1 MVNENTVK
9 SDALQNQES
18 AENSGF
24 DVRMI
29 IDILWVY
36 KYWFIASVILCMFGA
51 WIYLR
56 YSTPIYSVYS
66 KVLIKEKDNKMR
78 STKNNP
84 MLELGMTNFSN
95 GFENEVEILHTK
107 TMSSRVVKK
116 LKLYTSYYVDGKIK
130 DREIYSKYSPYL
142 VDMKESDNDSL
153 HYLVEV
159 ELNVRENIVDATV
172 KIDTFPDIT
181 QTLTTLPSLIPTP
194 VGNIYIEKNNG
205 LSAKAS
211 KNSKKEY
218 KLTCY
223 IYPADA
229 VAHKYAAALSVEP
242 LSKLTTIASLTLLD
256 ALPERS
262 VDYLT
267 QLVEEY
273 NADANADNNIEATRT
288 AEFIDERLGE
298 ISKELNMS
306 ESEIEHFKSNNGI
319 VDYQK
324 DAELNANQNKNYE
337 AKLFELTS
345 QINLLT
351 YLNDYVNN
359 DKNYLQPIPSDV
371 GLNDKTLLDMIKGY
385 NERVLERMRLLRTAS
400 ETSPVIESSTREAE
414 AYFTAIKSSLRSASH
429 QYTVRLQDLKKEHNK
444 YSSLISSSPAKERIL
459 EDIKRQ
465 QVVKADLYIM
475 LLQKREENLITL
487 ASSAYKAKVIE
498 DPVVEGPVAP
508 RRKIVLLIALLL
520 GFAIPFGYVY
530 LRNFFNFRI
539 EGKDDLARLC
549 RVPLLGTVPFVKSL
563 LKTKRQIVLQ
573 ENRNSIMMEVYRGLR
588 SNLPFVMKEGEKVI
602 LFTSSSS
609 GEGKTFIAANLAT
622 SMAFAGKKVVIIGL
636 DIRKP
641 KLAEIF
647 DLDADGHYGI
657 SDFMARQS
665 DDMLFLDKIIMK
677 SGVSENL
684 DVIMAGTIPPN
695 PSELLERDNLPCAI
709 EYLKTK
715 YDYIVLDTAPVGI
728 VADTLSV
735 ARCADLCL
743 YVVRAD
749 YTLKS
754 DMELV
759 NSLAEG
765 NRLPNLNIVLN
776 GVDTQKKSYAYK
788 RYGHYGYVYGSKGR
802 GYGYSYGYGY
812 GYGSSK
818 GYGYGYGPNAN
829 EKLDEI

>member
-211 KNSKKEY
+211 KNFKKEY

-223 IYPADA
+223 IYPAD
-229 VAHKYAAALSVEP
+229 VMAHKYATALSVEP

-665 DDMLFLDKIIMK
+665 DDMLFLDKIIMN

-715 YDYIVLDTAPVGI
+715 YDYIVLDTAPVGL